1 MLKEVMIIMP
11 RFSGGA
17 EKVVSNIIKNID
29 LSKFKLTV
37 VSIHDEDINIFEG
50 LNINYHC
57 LQKKTITCHP
67 KYT

>member
-37 VSIHDEDINIFEG
+37 VSIHDEDINIFED
-50 LNINYHC
+50 
-57 LQKKTITCHP
+57 
-67 KYT
+67 